1 MGLRENVRR
10 SRSIPARVADPLAT
24 LTEPAERRSWLQRYW
39 LWLLPVGCGGSLIL
53 LLAAAALLVAGV
65 FAGIKSSWPYTEAV
79 RMARENPSVVEAL
92 GEPIR
97 PGWLVGGSMH
107 MNRDSAE
114 ADLAIPIRGSENS
127 GTIHVHAR
135 KRGDRWA
142 FEVAVVEIRGRD
154 EPIDLLEGLD
164 MLRVE
169 RSGGPRD
176 GTR

>member
-1 MGLRENVRR
+1 
-10 SRSIPARVADPLAT
+10 
-24 LTEPAERRSWLQRYW
+24 
-39 LWLLPVGCGGSLIL
+39 
-53 LLAAAALLVAGV
+53 
-65 FAGIKSSWPYTEAV
+65 
-79 RMARENPSVVEAL
+79 
-92 GEPIR
+92 
-97 PGWLVGGSMH
+97 

-169 RSGGPRD
+169 RSGERPPWSRTNEGWRVEPVFVTVSD
-176 GTR
+176 GDP